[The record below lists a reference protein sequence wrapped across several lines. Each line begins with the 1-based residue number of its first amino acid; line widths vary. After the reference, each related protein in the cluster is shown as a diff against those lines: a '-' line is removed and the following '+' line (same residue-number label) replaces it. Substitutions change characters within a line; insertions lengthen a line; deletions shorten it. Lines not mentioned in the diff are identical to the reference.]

1 MTLVGWGRSAPSS
14 PLFVILYINNTIEA
28 QPGEFEMPTFVHH
41 LTCPMQQSATRRLRF
56 LSVSF
61 SIAACLSAVAP
72 SLARVKADD
81 GILTSEADDHLVRRC
96 EPGPKEEHCY
106 WVEVGAASSSR
117 R

>member
-1 MTLVGWGRSAPSS
+1 MPI
-14 PLFVILYINNTIEA
+14 FV
-28 QPGEFEMPTFVHH
+28 QH
-41 LTCPMQQSATRRLRF
+41 LTFPMQRSATRGLRF

-61 SIAACLSAVAP
+61 SLAACLSAVAP
-72 SLARVKADD
+72 SLAHVKADD

-106 WVEVGAASSSR
+106 WVKAGSASSSR